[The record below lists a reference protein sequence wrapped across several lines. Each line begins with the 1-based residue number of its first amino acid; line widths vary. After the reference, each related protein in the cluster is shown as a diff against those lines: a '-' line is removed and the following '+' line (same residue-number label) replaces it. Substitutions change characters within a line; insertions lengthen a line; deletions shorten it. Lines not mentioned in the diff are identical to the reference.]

1 MKKTN
6 LKKKSIKLK
15 VYYYDTDK
23 MGVVY
28 HSNYLKWMEIARTEY
43 FRDVFP
49 YKSMEELGFILPVKT
64 LNIYYIDSAK
74 YDDEIEV
81 FAKIEEINNI
91 KIRFSY
97 EMYDSK
103 NVLKAK
109 AETVNVFV
117 DNDGNLKRISDELL
131 EKLTK

>member
-64 LNIYYIDSAK
+64 LNIDYIDSAK
-74 YDDEIEV
+74 YDDEIAV

>member
-28 HSNYLKWMEIARTEY
+28 HSNYLKWMEMARTEY

-49 YKSMEELGFILPVKT
+49 YKSMEELGFILRVKT
-64 LNIYYIDSAK
+64 LNSDDIDSAK

>member
-64 LNIYYIDSAK
+64 LNIDYIDSAK

-81 FAKIEEINNI
+81 FAKQIIF
-91 KIRFSY
+91 K
-97 EMYDSK
+97 K
-103 NVLKAK
+103 
-109 AETVNVFV
+109 
-117 DNDGNLKRISDELL
+117 
-131 EKLTK
+131 

>member
-1 MKKTN
+1 MFYMRTLWFHDNNDDPSIIYSELDQNRYEVRKIEFF
-6 LKKKSIKLK
+6 KSGNHLYASQEKERESCIL
-15 VYYYDTDK
+15 
-23 MGVVY
+23 G
-28 HSNYLKWMEIARTEY
+28 
-43 FRDVFP
+43 
-49 YKSMEELGFILPVKT
+49 ELPIP
-64 LNIYYIDSAK
+64 
-74 YDDEIEV
+74 
-81 FAKIEEINNI
+81 KIEEINNI

>member
-64 LNIYYIDSAK
+64 LNIDSAK